1 MSITVDELR
10 NICGTHFPEFNRKQL
25 TEAITSAEVLADA
38 YVGYA
43 LFRQEQSEMIHPRLI
58 ENQKIT
64 LTLNARVIH
73 LVSELTARSISG
85 SRPLDL
91 PFINGK
97 FIEFYDC
104 GADSYYIRYTSG
116 WTTEETPKDVK
127 NAIAYLTRIIL
138 SSGQDYGT
146 TGTSYAGTGAGFLKK
161 TKVREVMEEYA
172 YIDQEFSSP
181 SQVEANSAKEELA
194 RAYRLLDKYKEIY

>member
-10 NICGTHFPEFNRKQL
+10 NICGTHFPAFNRKQL
-25 TEAITSAEVLADA
+25 EEAIASAEVLADA

-43 LFRQEQSEMIHPRLI
+43 LFRQEQSEVVHPRQ
-58 ENQKIT
+58 EDPKIT
-64 LTLNARVIH
+64 LTVNARVIQ

-85 SRPLDL
+85 QRELDI
-91 PFINGK
+91 PYINGK

-127 NAIAYLTRIIL
+127 NAVAYLTRGVL
-138 SSGQDYGT
+138 KSGQDYGN
-146 TGTSYAGTGAGFLKK
+146 TGTQYTGAGHGNLKK
-161 TKVREVMEEYA
+161 EKVREVMNEYT
-172 YIDQEFSSP
+172 YIDQEFSNP
-181 SQVEANSAKEELA
+181 AQIEANASKDEVS